1 VKAIKEFVK
10 VTVVGGIVFLVP
22 LILLGLVLKHAMA
35 FASSFAGPIAAAFQ
49 DHRIA
54 GVTAATI
61 IAALMLLLLSFLAGL
76 FARTSVGHDLA
87 RWLEDSLLGNLPQY
101 RMVKTMADG
110 LAQVEG
116 GENLRPALVS
126 IEGGWQ
132 LGYLLEEVRAGW
144 VAVFLPQS
152 PTPMSGTVMYMPAE
166 RVRLLDVP
174 MGEAVLL
181 VKRLG
186 AGSVDAL
193 RSADLTPVPE
203 GAAATS

>member
-101 RMVKTMADG
+101 RMVKTMAEG

-186 AGSVDAL
+186 AGSADAL

>member
-22 LILLGLVLKHAMA
+22 LILLILVMRHAMA
-35 FASSFAGPIAAAFQ
+35 FAGKVAGPVAAAFP

-54 GVTAATI
+54 GVAVATI
-61 IAALMLLLLSFLAGL
+61 IAAVLLLLLAFLSGL
-76 FARTSVGHDLA
+76 FARTRVGHSLA

-101 RMVKTMADG
+101 RMVKAMAEG
-110 LAQVEG
+110 LAQIENG
-116 GENLRPALVS
+116 RNLRPALVS

-144 VAVFLPQS
+144 VVVFLPQS
-152 PTPMSGTVMYMPAE
+152 PTPMSGNVMYMPAE
-166 RVRLLDVP
+166 RVRLLDMP
-174 MGEAVLL
+174 IGEAVLL

-186 AGSVDAL
+186 VGSASAL
-193 RSADLTPVPE
+193 RSADLTAVPE
-203 GAAATS
+203 G

>member
-10 VTVVGGIVFLVP
+10 TTVVGGIVFLVP
-22 LILLGLVLKHAMA
+22 LILLILVLRHAMA
-35 FASSFAGPIAAAFQ
+35 FAGKIAGPIAAAFPA
-49 DHRIA
+49 HKFAGIA
-54 GVTAATI
+54 VATI
-61 IAALMLLLLSFLAGL
+61 IAALVLLLLSFLAGL
-76 FARTSVGHDLA
+76 FARTGFGRDLA

-101 RMVKTMADG
+101 RMVKTMAEG

-116 GENLRPALVS
+116 GQNLRPALVS

-152 PTPMSGTVMYMPAE
+152 PTPMSGNVMYMPAE
-166 RVRLLDVP
+166 RVRLLDMP
-174 MGEAVLL
+174 IGEAVLL

-186 AGSVDAL
+186 AGSAQAL
-193 RSADLTPVPE
+193 RSADLTAVPE
-203 GAAATS
+203 G